1 MSKFSPLFQTF
12 SGCVGS
18 VHYFKVFVCLL
29 FFNTLIGIQG
39 VGANVLGSEEELVR
53 LKEQAI
59 YYLSKKQPDRAYET
73 LKPAELVYAGDAQY
87 NYLLGMAAI
96 DSGHPEDASWA
107 FERVVAV
114 MPHHAGARM
123 DMARA
128 FFQLKDYP
136 RAEKEFQLLQA
147 MNPPESAQKAIA
159 FYLAEID
166 RLSDRHPKWILT
178 GSAYSAVGYS
188 SNATGAPSE
197 DNYIAA
203 FAEMFSMTED
213 TVRQLYDV
221 TDGEFEAADGFIDLG
236 VSGVATYKRPGP
248 WSFYAAP
255 TLSRKTMFSKS
266 DYSSLSLGAKLGGRW
281 KEKKSDLNGY
291 LQYSAIEQSGGSSIS
306 VQTAMIDYGYLLN
319 SRSRLGGQ
327 VSWAGNSYQDSPSN
341 NSQTTGISIYGSYI
355 FGQYRPFVLQTQIS
369 VSNDEAINNRTDGD
383 KDLLGVS
390 VFGQYIFNQEHIFF
404 GSVNFM
410 ESNFTLKRSLYN
422 SPREDTQIAYGLG
435 YLWQVNKAI
444 GVKTQINH
452 TETTSNIALYDSAKQ
467 DASVRLNYSF

>member
-1 MSKFSPLFQTF
+1 M
-12 SGCVGS
+12 
-18 VHYFKVFVCLL
+18 
-29 FFNTLIGIQG
+29 QG

-166 RLSDRHPKWILT
+166 RLSDRHPKWILS

-188 SNATGAPSE
+188 SN
-197 DNYIAA
+197 
-203 FAEMFSMTED
+203 
-213 TVRQLYDV
+213 
-221 TDGEFEAADGFIDLG
+221 
-236 VSGVATYKRPGP
+236 VSGANTAEEQKKFFYEAFPRFKDLPPSLQSSLNIVGDTMVDDVFLEAGLRAEILYRLPGP
-248 WSFYAAP
+248 WSFHLTP
-255 TLSRKTMFSKS
+255 EFSKKEMS
-266 DYSSLSLGAKLGGRW
+266 DESSYSSQTLIGTAGVRW
-281 KEKKSDLNGY
+281 KQSKNDLQLDLQIYESEQANGSGVEVSDTSL
-291 LQYSAIEQSGGSSIS
+291 A
-306 VQTAMIDYGYLLN
+306 YGYLVTN
-319 SRSRLGGQ
+319 RFRVGAG
-327 VSWAGNSYQDSPSN
+327 VSQSSNDYMNDDKNDSESLKVHV
-341 NSQTTGISIYGSYI
+341 SGSYI
-355 FGQYRPFVLQTQIS
+355 FGQYRPIILQGRLMKATEDAPERS
-369 VSNDEAINNRTDGD
+369 YGD
-383 KDLLGVS
+383 KEAFMSLLS
-390 VFGQYIFNQEHIFF
+390 LQFIYNQEHIFF
-404 GSVNFM
+404 TNLSRV
-410 ESNFTLKRSLYN
+410 SSDYDKLYLSSDLRS
-422 SPREDTQIAYGLG
+422 ETQMVYGLG
-435 YLWQVNKAI
+435 YLWQLNKQI
-444 GVKTQINH
+444 GIKAQISR
-452 TETTSNIALYDSAKQ
+452 TETSSNISLYDMDKR
-467 DASVRLNYSF
+467 DASVRVNYNF